1 MALVEVRILLCEHF
15 QSELLETFFFSA
27 GSVKN
32 TSFLD
37 PDQLFTLEATKDSNT
52 CVWWRLS
59 AGSRAFGVTVQF
71 SRTFLK
77 RDQDV
82 SVETRKPKREATAPT
97 LGTFLARVS
106 KSENILLNC
115 FDLQTILWTNISGT
129 LAKKS
134 QSDDFLPLFKFIVM
148 CHLNGSRI

>member
-1 MALVEVRILLCEHF
+1 VNIF
-15 QSELLETFFFSA
+15 SQSCWKHSFFSA

-134 QSDDFLPLFKFIVM
+134 QSDGFLPLFKFIVM

>member
-1 MALVEVRILLCEHF
+1 MNIF
-15 QSELLETFFFSA
+15 SQSCWKHSFFSA

-134 QSDDFLPLFKFIVM
+134 QSDGFLPLFKFIVM

>member
-1 MALVEVRILLCEHF
+1 MNIF
-15 QSELLETFFFSA
+15 SQSCWKHSFFSA

-82 SVETRKPKREATAPT
+82 SVETRKPKREVTAPT

-134 QSDDFLPLFKFIVM
+134 QSDGFLPLFKFIVM

>member
-1 MALVEVRILLCEHF
+1 MNIF
-15 QSELLETFFFSA
+15 SQSCWKHSFFSA

-134 QSDDFLPLFKFIVM
+134 QSEGFLPLFKFIVM